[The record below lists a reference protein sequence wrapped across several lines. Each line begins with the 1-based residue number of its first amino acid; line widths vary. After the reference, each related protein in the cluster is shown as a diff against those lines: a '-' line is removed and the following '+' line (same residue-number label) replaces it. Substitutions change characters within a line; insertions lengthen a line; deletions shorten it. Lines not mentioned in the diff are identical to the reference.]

1 MLADSGSGFIQETS
15 TKVQHPANEIP
26 SPILYRGSDLRD
38 ALALA
43 TDGAG
48 SRCLGNEAILSL
60 KVVGAFVDGVSLQD
74 LLGGSITLVKGVF
87 INGVYLQVRS

>member
-15 TKVQHPANEIP
+15 IKHPADEIT

-60 KVVGAFVDGVSLQD
+60 KVVGTFVDGVSLQD

-87 INGVYLQVRS
+87 ISGVYLQVRS